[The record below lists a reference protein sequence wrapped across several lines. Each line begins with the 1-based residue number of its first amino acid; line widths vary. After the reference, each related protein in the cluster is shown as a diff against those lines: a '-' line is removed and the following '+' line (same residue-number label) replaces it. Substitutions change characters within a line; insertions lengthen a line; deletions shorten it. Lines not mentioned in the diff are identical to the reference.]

1 METTQALITEGKCLL
16 FSSLTWHIKIREN
29 EILEL
34 AANFKP
40 EVSEAQRELDA
51 VIEELDEK
59 LDKQLKKQEH

>member
-1 METTQALITEGKCLL
+1 LA
-16 FSSLTWHIKIREN
+16 IKIREN